1 MYDLFLL
8 RHGRSLADDE
18 NKFEGRYDSPLTDIG
33 KEQAKKTSE
42 YFVRNKIKFDK
53 ILTSPLIRAKET
65 ADIINQS
72 QQLPL
77 MIEPLL
83 MEKDNGILAGET
95 KENAST
101 RFPLPDFLSPF
112 RYAPQKTGE
121 NAVELHSRGGLA
133 LSKIIGL
140 GPGCYL
146 VVSHG
151 GFLNSLVRNILGIGY
166 PIDKSGH
173 SFSFKDN
180 GLLHLKYD
188 ESRHSWRVCSFNHNH
203 KEC

>member
-33 KEQAKKTSE
+33 KEQARKTSE
-42 YFVRNKIKFDK
+42 YFTRNKIKFDK

-65 ADIINQS
+65 AYIINQS

-77 MIEPLL
+77 IVEPML

-101 RFPLPDFLSPF
+101 RFPLPEFLSPF
-112 RYAPQKTGE
+112 QYAPQKTGE
-121 NAVELHSRGGLA
+121 NTVELHARGGLV
-133 LSKIIGL
+133 LSKIIDL
-140 GPGCYL
+140 DPGCYL
-146 VVSHG
+146 LVSHG
-151 GFLNSLVRNILGIGY
+151 GLLNSLVRNILGIGF
-166 PIDKSGH
+166 PVDKSGH
-173 SFSFKDN
+173 TFYFKDN
-180 GLLHLKYD
+180 GLLHLHYD
-188 ESRHSWRVCSFNHNH
+188 ESRHSWGICSFNHNQ
-203 KEC
+203 KEY